1 MSKILNIGKLF
12 NVEDSYPSVIS
23 KLPSTNSGVT
33 VGTMTVSTGT
43 SIEGISYINSLAQ
56 GSRVN
61 YKVAGGPHDGEV
73 TSFTITGIEWSNT
86 NSTYNFGANPS
97 VSFAYASTGT
107 FTARLL
113 PDDVST
119 QKVGRILSSSEGT
132 FMAAIAGTFSTG
144 DTCVYVDPEEP
155 VIPSL
160 TITNIEP
167 YNNGDPYLDFP
178 VYSIITEPF
187 GPFNQGGV
195 LYTKAR
201 MYGGVNSLLF
211 KQASRR

>member
-1 MSKILNIGKLF
+1 
-12 NVEDSYPSVIS
+12 
-23 KLPSTNSGVT
+23 
-33 VGTMTVSTGT
+33 MTVSTGT

-61 YKVAGGPHDGEV
+61 YKVVGGPHDGEV
-73 TSFTITGIEWSNT
+73 TSFTITGIEFNNT

-155 VIPSL
+155 DIPSL

-167 YNNGDPYLDFP
+167 YNNGDPYLGFQ
-178 VYSIITEPF
+178 VYSIMTEPF

-195 LYTKAR
+195 LYTEAPNFSGINALR
-201 MYGGVNSLLF
+201 S
-211 KQASRR
+211 KQAARR